1 MSEQVSAE
9 RISRAVRA
17 YFLAIRSMDADAVA
31 STFAED
37 GTTYDPVGS
46 EGVTGREAIR
56 EFFSSIYKN
65 FKSVALNEDSIFV
78 AGNGAAVKWT
88 GKGTSANGTNVN
100 FEGIDVFE
108 VDADGKIRTVR
119 AYWNPAEMI
128 AQL

>member
-1 MSEQVSAE
+1 
-9 RISRAVRA
+9 
-17 YFLAIRSMDADAVA
+17 
-31 STFAED
+31 
-37 GTTYDPVGS
+37 VGS

-56 EFFSSIYKN
+56 EFFSSILKN

-78 AGNGAAVKWT
+78 AGDGAAVKWT
-88 GKGTSANGTNVN
+88 GKGTSANGRNVN

>member
-1 MSEQVSAE
+1 
-9 RISRAVRA
+9 
-17 YFLAIRSMDADAVA
+17 MDADAVA
-31 STFAED
+31 NTFAED

-46 EGVTGREAIR
+46 EGVTGRDAIR

-65 FKSVALNEDSIFV
+65 FKSVALTEDAIFV
-78 AGNGAAVKWT
+78 AGTGAAVKWT
-88 GKGTSANGTNVN
+88 GKGTSANGKNVN

-108 VDADGKIRTVR
+108 IDTDGKIRTVR